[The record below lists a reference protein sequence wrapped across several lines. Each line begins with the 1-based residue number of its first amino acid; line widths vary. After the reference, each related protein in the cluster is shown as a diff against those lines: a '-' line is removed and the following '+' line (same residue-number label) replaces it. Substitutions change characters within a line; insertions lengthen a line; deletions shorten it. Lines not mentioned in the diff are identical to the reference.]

1 MSFNHRRYEAPARVH
16 LPDRQWPE
24 RALTV
29 APTWCSVDLRDGNQ
43 ALPDPMGHERKRALL
58 QLLVKVGFE
67 QIELGFPSASQTDFD
82 FIRWALTSGALP
94 EDVVPQVIT
103 QAREPLIARTFESL
117 RGAKRAILH
126 LYNSTSELQ
135 RRVVFGKSKQEIL
148 DLAVQGTLWVKREAE
163 RMPETRV
170 TYQYSPESFTGTELE
185 YALEVCDAVVEA
197 WDAGPERPMIINLP
211 TTVEMTTPNVFA
223 DRIEWFER
231 HRKRREHVTLSV
243 HAHNDRGTGVAT
255 AELAMLAGAT
265 RIEGTLLGNGE
276 RSGNVDIVTIAMN
289 LYSHGVDPMLN
300 FEDMPEVVRVV
311 ESSTRLPVHPRHP
324 YAGEL
329 VFTAFSGSHQDA
341 IHKGMKHM
349 ERTDGSKY
357 EVPYLP
363 IDPADVGRA
372 YEPIIRINS
381 QSGKSGV
388 AHVLERDHGYC
399 VPRALA
405 VELSQAVQRVTDRRG
420 EELSPAEIV
429 AVFEE
434 DYLRAMGPYVLHD
447 AGVERRPDGEGC
459 EVVAQLEVQG
469 QRREARGTGNGPVDA
484 FVAAMAEVV
493 GPVEVVD
500 YTEHAAAAGSSARAI
515 AYVAVRAFGVE
526 RYGVGRHEDV
536 ALAAFH
542 AIVTACNRAAVLG
555 ETWRI
560 NPGPS
565 GSSAWRAS
573 ALRSSP
579 CPLRGGG

>member
-1 MSFNHRRYEAPARVH
+1 MPFTPQRYQAPTRVH
-16 LPDRQWPE
+16 LPDRRWPE
-24 RALTV
+24 RALTE

-58 QLLVKVGFE
+58 ELLVRVGFK

-94 EDVVPQVIT
+94 ADVCPQVIT
-103 QAREPLIARTFESL
+103 QAREPLIVRTFESL
-117 RGAKRAILH
+117 AGAERAIVH

-148 DLAVQGTLWVKREAE
+148 DLAVQGTLLVKREAE
-163 RMPETRV
+163 KMPKTQV
-170 TYQYSPESFTGTELE
+170 IFQYSPESFTGTELD
-185 YALEVCDAVVEA
+185 YALEVCDAVARA

-231 HRKRREHVTLSV
+231 NRQRREHVTLSV
-243 HAHNDRGTGVAT
+243 HCHNDRGTGVAS

-289 LYSHGVDPMLN
+289 LYSHGVDPMLY
-300 FEDMPEVVRVV
+300 FEDLPEVVRVV
-311 ESSTRLPVHPRHP
+311 EAATRLPVHPRHP

-341 IHKGMKHM
+341 IHKGMKQM
-349 ERTDGSKY
+349 EKSANALY

-372 YEPIIRINS
+372 YEPVIRINS

-388 AHVLERDHGYC
+388 AHVLERDHGYR

-405 VELSQAVQRVTDRRG
+405 IELSQAVQAVAEARG
-420 EELSPAEIV
+420 EELSAQDIGTL
-429 AVFEE
+429 FERQYFDAAGAFALE
-434 DYLRAMGPYVLHD
+434 S
-447 AGVERRPDGEGC
+447 AGVERRREGKEC
-459 EVVAQLEVQG
+459 AVVAQLSVRGE
-469 QRREARGTGNGPVDA
+469 RREARGLGNGPVEA
-484 FVAAMAEVV
+484 FAAALSTLGGAAFELI
-493 GPVEVVD
+493 D
-500 YTEHAAAAGSSARAI
+500 YAEHAAASGAGASAV
-515 AYVAVRAFGVE
+515 AYVAVRVGQSV
-526 RYGVGRHEDV
+526 RYGAGRHEDV
-536 ALAAFH
+536 VIAAFRALVSAYNRAQAVANGSALA
-542 AIVTACNRAAVLG
+542 
-555 ETWRI
+555 
-560 NPGPS
+560 
-565 GSSAWRAS
+565 
-573 ALRSSP
+573 
-579 CPLRGGG
+579 